1 MKSGDPGPPTA
12 RERQKV
18 ARLKRQIALREYRVD
33 AEAVAGEILSKLRLV
48 SLSRRAL
55 LADAAQTDEL
65 PQPPGERS

>member
-1 MKSGDPGPPTA
+1 M
-12 RERQKV
+12 